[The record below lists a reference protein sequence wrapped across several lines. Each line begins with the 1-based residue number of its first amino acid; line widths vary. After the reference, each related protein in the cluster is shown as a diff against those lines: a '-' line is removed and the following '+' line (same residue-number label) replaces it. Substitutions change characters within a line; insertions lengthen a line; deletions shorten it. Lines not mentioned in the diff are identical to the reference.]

1 MVLLGSKINQTVV
14 GPPAKTHIYSF
25 HQVSEREIDIV
36 MEERTKREKERKKKK
51 VRDICLDSDSFHTIY
66 IYI

>member
-36 MEERTKREKERKKKK
+36 MELRAKNEKEKQPKKERK
-51 VRDICLDSDSFHTIY
+51 RYMFRF
-66 IYI
+66 

>member
-36 MEERTKREKERKKKK
+36 MEERTKREKERETNRGREKESK
-51 VRDICLDSDSFHTIY
+51 
-66 IYI
+66 